1 MTPAGRPPVYFH
13 IGAPKTGTTFLQS
26 VLSNN
31 RAQLRAGG
39 LLYPGTTPSHFW
51 ASQDLRNSTFGGHP
65 DPHVPGSW
73 DRLVREIRS
82 WAGPAVI
89 DHESFGKARAE
100 TIDRAFRDLDFA
112 DVHVVYTARDLA
124 RQLPAIWQERVKNRS
139 TETWAQFLTAVQAGP
154 GDGGSIGRHF
164 WATYGIPRLLARW
177 SRNLPADH
185 VHIVPVPPPGSEPLL
200 LWRRFA
206 GLIGIDADSC
216 DAHVERTNTSLGAA
230 EAAVL
235 RRFNEAI
242 AELDVPWPAYAA
254 LFKQRLAPALSAR
267 PGARIELPPEAF
279 EWSVDW
285 SEKAIA
291 ELRSAGYDVVGD
303 LAELV
308 PGTRPTGIDP
318 DDVPAEERAAAA
330 LAGMVDLA
338 AIAMEGT
345 VAEAALRRAQRGL
358 VARRLEELSRRSR
371 TVGRLHELWQ
381 SRRGRPPSGSS
392 PLPVG
397 ESAEH
402 W

>member
-1 MTPAGRPPVYFH
+1 MTAAGRPPVFFH

-31 RAQLRAGG
+31 RARLRAEGV
-39 LLYPGTTPSHFW
+39 LYPGSTPSHFW
-51 ASQDLRNSTFGGHP
+51 ASQDLRDSTFGGHP

-73 DRLVREIRS
+73 ERLVREIKG
-82 WAGPAVI
+82 WGGPAII

-100 TIDRAFRDLDFA
+100 VIDQALGDLDFA

-139 TETWAQFLTAVQAGP
+139 TESWAQFLAAVQAGP
-154 GDGGSIGRHF
+154 GDGGTIGRHF

-177 SRNLPADH
+177 SRAVPADH
-185 VHIVPVPPPGSEPLL
+185 VHIVPVPPSGSEPLL

-206 GLIGIDADSC
+206 GLIGVAADSC
-216 DAHVERTNTSLGAA
+216 DTRVERTNTSLGAA

-242 AELDVPWPAYAA
+242 TELDIPWPAYAA
-254 LFKQRLAPALSAR
+254 VFKQRLAPALSAR
-267 PGARIELPPEAF
+267 PGARIELPPDAF
-279 EWSVDW
+279 EWAVEW
-285 SEKAIA
+285 SQQAVTD
-291 ELRSAGYDVVGD
+291 LRSSGYDVVGD

-308 PGTRPTGIDP
+308 PSTRPTGIDP
-318 DDVPAEERAAAA
+318 DDVPAEELATAA

-345 VAEAALRRAQRGL
+345 VAETALRRAERGF
-358 VARRLEELSRRSR
+358 VARELEELARRSR
-371 TVGRLHELWQ
+371 TAGRLHELWQ
-381 SRRGRPPSGSS
+381 RRRGRPASASS

-397 ESAEH
+397 ESPEH